1 LQKTMILMNL
11 LSMKNRS
18 AARITTFDELN
29 LAKQKLS
36 RTIKKQEDE
45 FLNSPLLSIA
55 TGIFQSG
62 SVRNSLKHSMESIS
76 FEHYKKAALNL
87 LGTILMANKRTR
99 KFFVGFIIAKEMVPF
114 ILEKVNEYVKK

>member
-1 LQKTMILMNL
+1 MTMILMNL
-11 LSMKNRS
+11 LKMKNRS

-36 RTIKKQEDE
+36 RTIKDQEDE
-45 FLNSPLLSIA
+45 FLNNPLLSIV
-55 TGIFQSG
+55 TGIFQGG

-76 FEHYKKAALNL
+76 LEHYKKAAINL
-87 LGTILMANKRTR
+87 LSTILMANKRTR